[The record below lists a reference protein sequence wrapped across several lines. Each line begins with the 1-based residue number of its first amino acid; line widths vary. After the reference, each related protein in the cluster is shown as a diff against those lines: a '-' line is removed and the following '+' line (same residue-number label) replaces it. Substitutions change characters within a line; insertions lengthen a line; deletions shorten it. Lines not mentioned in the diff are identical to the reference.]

1 MNSSED
7 LPKRRTRRRPSVVA
21 CVLVSLLV
29 LIVSGIAGWSI
40 GSMYEHLGQGNG
52 PSAGVPDV
60 PTSVPVVAFIGDSYG
75 QGIGASSAGTR
86 WTTLASAALGWSE
99 MNLAV
104 GGTGYTTSYLGQPT
118 DYATKVESVR
128 AAQPDIIVVSGGR
141 NDHLT
146 SGPPEI
152 GMAAAALYGQLRSA
166 APDAELVV
174 VSPIWEATDIPAEF
188 AAIIDSIRRAAEGA
202 SVKYLD
208 IGEPLSG
215 HPDLVV
221 ADGLHPNDA
230 GHHKIAEHVVAVVG

>member
-21 CVLVSLLV
+21 FVLVSLLV

-40 GSMYEHLGQGNG
+40 GSMSEHLGQGNG

-60 PTSVPVVAFIGDSYG
+60 PTSVPVVAFIGDSYS

-141 NDHLT
+141 NDYLT
-146 SGPPEI
+146 SSPPEI
-152 GMAAAALYGQLRSA
+152 GTAAAALYGQLRSTV
-166 APDAELVV
+166 PDAELVV
-174 VSPIWEATDIPAEF
+174 VTPIWEATDIPAEF
-188 AAIIDSIRRAAEGA
+188 TEIIDSIRRAAEGA